1 MFKFRAWATVYSNVS
16 RPTPYPPRTTSLPP
30 PIVDESQE
38 VRVKRT
44 TLPTPLRRMVSAP
57 ERTPTLPPV
66 DIRRAVR
73 IEPRAVIPPTTP
85 STLPHRPS
93 IQMPQLQSLVAPALA
108 QPLTRGV
115 GLLAACVAALVT
127 GIFDGL
133 YASRGLRGALALSVI
148 AHCIA
153 ALSAAS
159 IGLGLGAEAV
169 LVAASRLVPLRRL
182 WWWLLLGPRG
192 WFARDPGL
200 ATRLALV
207 VLGVVTAIAPVFP
220 ASRFIVGHLHAQVLM
235 ALAITLSCALVIPL
249 TALVVTLAATPVRWL
264 MERAGPVASPGV
276 VSLVST
282 AALLLFALFFWEGNT
297 AWLANLCWREAAVF
311 VSFPVSFL
319 VSLAAFGVARS
330 RSTTATSWRVPVGAL
345 SAVLLATLLS
355 GVTLGRTQTV
365 ASAVLAHSAA
375 ARLVAHA
382 LQGAIDLD
390 GDGASAL
397 FNGGD
402 CDDRN
407 PAVNPSAFD
416 VPNNG
421 VDENCTGSDARP
433 FHGEG
438 DGAFVRDT
446 GLAAGVRPSFLLL
459 TIDTLRPDHLGAYGY
474 HRPTSPHLDAFAR
487 TAVRFDHAYTTS
499 PRTLRALS
507 SIWTGRYP
515 SRIAWGP
522 DPSHPA
528 LLESNTTLAET
539 LGRNGYRTA
548 AFTSTD
554 YFTQH
559 EGFLQGFAD
568 QGHGDAFKADAG
580 RTADAAVAWIR
591 ARSDDGADFFAW
603 VHMLE
608 PHAPYRD
615 LAAPREFGH
624 TPVDLYDEE
633 VARADA
639 FMGRILDAADAW
651 NARNPR
657 RPLVVMLTADHGE
670 GLGGHGFQTH
680 GNDMHEEAMRIPL
693 FIRAPQ
699 AVVGARASLVSLV
712 DLHAT
717 VLNYAGL
724 RPVTALAG
732 RSLLDVLRDPSAPEV
747 SPAWR
752 EQIFAELIPT
762 WEQRQEPRA
771 LYAPPYKLLW
781 DFQSGTWELYDLA
794 RDPLEA
800 HNLFDERR
808 DVASR
813 MRERLNAWALAAP
826 HPPGGG

>member
-1 MFKFRAWATVYSNVS
+1 M
-16 RPTPYPPRTTSLPP
+16 
-30 PIVDESQE
+30 
-38 VRVKRT
+38 KRT
-44 TLPTPLRRMVSAP
+44 TLPTPLRRIAEVP
-57 ERTPTLPPV
+57 QRTPTLPPV

-73 IEPRAVIPPTTP
+73 IEPRSVIPPATP
-85 STLPHRPS
+85 STLPRRPS
-93 IQMPQLQSLVAPALA
+93 IQMPQLQSLVAPALP

-127 GIFDGL
+127 GLVDGL
-133 YASRGLRGALALSVI
+133 YAARGLRGALALSVI

-159 IGLGLGAEAV
+159 LVVGLGAEPV

-207 VLGVVTAIAPVFP
+207 VLGVVTALGPVFP

-249 TALVVTLAATPVRWL
+249 TALIVTVAAPPVRWL
-264 MERAGPVASPGV
+264 MERAGPIASPGV
-276 VSLVST
+276 VALAST
-282 AALLLFALFFWEGNT
+282 AALSLFARIFWEGNT

-311 VSFPVSFL
+311 VSFPVTFL
-319 VSLAAFGVARS
+319 AALAAFGVSRS
-330 RSTTATSWRVPVGAL
+330 RSTTATSWRVPAGAL
-345 SAVLLATLLS
+345 AAVLLATLLS

-365 ASAVLAHSAA
+365 ASAVLARSAA
-375 ARLVAHA
+375 AGLVAHA

-528 LLESNTTLAET
+528 LLERNTTLAET
-539 LGRNGYRTA
+539 LGRNALSHGRLHEHRLLHPARGLSSGLRRPGPRRRLQGRRGAHRRRRGGVDPRAQRRRRRLLRVGSHARTA
-548 AFTSTD
+548 RALPRPRRAS
-554 YFTQH
+554 
-559 EGFLQGFAD
+559 
-568 QGHGDAFKADAG
+568 
-580 RTADAAVAWIR
+580 RVR
-591 ARSDDGADFFAW
+591 AR
-603 VHMLE
+603 
-608 PHAPYRD
+608 
-615 LAAPREFGH
+615 
-624 TPVDLYDEE
+624 PVDLYDEE

-699 AVVGARASLVSLV
+699 AAAGARASLVSLV

-724 RPVTALAG
+724 RPATALAG